1 MLARAPHVAY
11 TTFLCIFGTL
21 GFIPMSLIRVRLGPA
36 ALVINLGF
44 AFAMI
49 NGQFFWPAGILW
61 THVRVRRTPVPVHP
75 RLRILSV

>member
-11 TTFLCIFGTL
+11 TTFLCIFGAL
-21 GFIPMSLIRVRLGPA
+21 GFIPMALLRARLGPA

-49 NGQFFWPAGILW
+49 NAQFYWPLGILW
-61 THVRVRRTPVPVHP
+61 THVRPYKRC
-75 RLRILSV
+75 